1 MAKKQ
6 ASSKKKAT
14 PTMESCIRGLIT
26 HLQKLIDSEAP
37 KEAHALKC
45 DAGVKAAIPRF
56 RKALADL
63 EKASKNVRGLSLEL
77 KK

>member
-1 MAKKQ
+1 MEKKQ
-6 ASSKKKAT
+6 ASTKKKST
-14 PTMESCIRGLIT
+14 KTMEQCVRGMIG
-26 HLQKLIDSEAP
+26 HLQKLIDADAP

-45 DAGVKAAIPRF
+45 DSGVKAAIPRF